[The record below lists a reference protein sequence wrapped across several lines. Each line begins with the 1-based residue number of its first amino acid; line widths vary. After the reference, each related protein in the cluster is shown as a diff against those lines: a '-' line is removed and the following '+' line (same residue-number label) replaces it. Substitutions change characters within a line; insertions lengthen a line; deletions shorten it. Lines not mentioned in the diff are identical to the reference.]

1 MYFVC
6 NIVDVAGIEP
16 AFANSVLSN
25 FVRSNHFTPS
35 SSLPLTAAPSNY
47 LRRQA
52 LCTLADTSWLTI

>member
-1 MYFVC
+1 MNFVC

-16 AFANSVLSN
+16 ASNLSRPPVVNSVLSN
-25 FVRSNHFTPS
+25 FV
-35 SSLPLTAAPSNY
+35 NY